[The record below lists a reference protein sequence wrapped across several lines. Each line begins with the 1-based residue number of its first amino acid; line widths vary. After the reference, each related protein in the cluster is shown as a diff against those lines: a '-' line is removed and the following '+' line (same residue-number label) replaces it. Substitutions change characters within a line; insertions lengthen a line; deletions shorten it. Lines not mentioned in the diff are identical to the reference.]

1 MGPNRSAK
9 HARQSAARVTIA
21 AIAALLALPHFAVAE
36 SPSAS
41 PTQATTPGEVLV
53 ILAGDEEGPI
63 DPDLSTV
70 KALQVKPFNGYKSF
84 KILSRSP
91 LALVPNQA
99 EEIGLPAARKLRIT
113 LLEKRKD
120 GRFKVQVS
128 INRPN
133 KTDYLPLLEVAAS
146 PGERFFV
153 AGQKYQGGTILI
165 GVRVGDRPTHK

>member
-1 MGPNRSAK
+1 MGPMSRANV
-9 HARQSAARVTIA
+9 ARRSAARLTVASIV
-21 AIAALLALPHFAVAE
+21 ALLLPQLVLAE
-36 SPSAS
+36 SPAAS
-41 PTQATTPGEVLV
+41 PTQVATPGEVLV
-53 ILAGDEEGPI
+53 ILAGDEDGPI
-63 DPDLSTV
+63 DPDLSSV
-70 KALQVKPFNGYKSF
+70 KALQVKPFNGYKAF

-91 LALVPNQA
+91 LSLVPNQA

-165 GVRVGDRPTHK
+165 GVRIGDRPAQK

>member
-1 MGPNRSAK
+1 VGPMSRAK
-9 HARQSAARVTIA
+9 LAKQVAVAPV
-21 AIAALLALPHFAVAE
+21 IAALLAFPQLSFAE
-36 SPSAS
+36 SPAAQ
-41 PTQATTPGEVLV
+41 PVRATPGEVLV

-63 DPDLSTV
+63 DPDLSSV

-84 KILSRSP
+84 KILSRSG
-91 LALVPNQA
+91 LSLVPNQA
-99 EEIGLPAARKLRIT
+99 EEIALPAARKLRIT
-113 LLEKRKD
+113 LLERRKD

-133 KTDYLPLLEVAAS
+133 KADYLPLLEVAVQ

-165 GVRVGDRPTHK
+165 GVRVVERPTHK

>member
-1 MGPNRSAK
+1 VGPMSRAK
-9 HARQSAARVTIA
+9 LARQSAVGPVIA
-21 AIAALLALPHFAVAE
+21 ALLLALPHFAIAE
-36 SPSAS
+36 SPAAA
-41 PTQATTPGEVLV
+41 PAAATTTPGEVLV

-70 KALQVKPFNGYKSF
+70 RALQVKPFNGYKSF
-84 KILSRSP
+84 KILAREGLKLLP
-91 LALVPNQA
+91 GQA
-99 EEIGLPAARKLRIT
+99 EEIALPASRKLRIT
-113 LLEKRKD
+113 LLERRKD

-133 KTDYLPLLEVAAS
+133 KTDYLPLLEVAAK

-165 GVRVGDRPTHK
+165 GVRVGELPTHK

>member
-1 MGPNRSAK
+1 MGPMSRAK
-9 HARQSAARVTIA
+9 LAKQVAVAPL
-21 AIAALLALPHFAVAE
+21 IAALLAVPQLGLAE
-36 SPSAS
+36 STAAQPVR
-41 PTQATTPGEVLV
+41 TTPGEVLV

-70 KALQVKPFNGYKSF
+70 KALKVPPFNGYKAF
-84 KILSRSP
+84 KILSRSG
-91 LALVPNQA
+91 LSLVPNQA
-99 EEIGLPAARKLRIT
+99 EEIELPAARKLRIT
-113 LLEKRKD
+113 LLERRKD

-133 KTDYLPLLEVAAS
+133 KTDYLPLLEVAAQ

-165 GVRVGDRPTHK
+165 GVRVGERPTHK

>member
-1 MGPNRSAK
+1 MSRTSLI
-9 HARQSAARVTIA
+9 RQSAIA
-21 AIAALLALPHFAVAE
+21 PVIAALLVLPQLAIGE
-36 SPSAS
+36 SPPAAT
-41 PTQATTPGEVLV
+41 PTPKPTPGEVLV
-53 ILAGDEEGPI
+53 ILAGDDEGPI
-63 DPDLSTV
+63 DPDLSSV

-113 LLEKRKD
+113 LLERRKD

-133 KTDYLPLLEVAAS
+133 KTDYLPLLE
-146 PGERFFV
+146 
-153 AGQKYQGGTILI
+153 
-165 GVRVGDRPTHK
+165 

>member
-1 MGPNRSAK
+1 LIVPL
-9 HARQSAARVTIA
+9 IA
-21 AIAALLALPHFAVAE
+21 AIFASPYGVFAE
-36 SPSAS
+36 SPA
-41 PTQATTPGEVLV
+41 ATPAPNVPGEVLV
-53 ILAGDEEGPI
+53 ILAGDDPGPI
-63 DPDLSTV
+63 DPSLSSV
-70 KALQVKPFNGYKSF
+70 KALQVPPFNGYKAF

-91 LALVPNQA
+91 LTLVPNQA
-99 EEIGLPAARKLRIT
+99 EEIELPAARKLRIT
-113 LLEKRKD
+113 LLNRRKD

-165 GVRVGDRPTHK
+165 GVRVGERPSK